1 MANETTSGFKG
12 EYAFDAAKREELRRI
27 IRDLSFSSGTNVT
40 LASGKASTLYFDMK
54 VTMLD
59 PRGTRL
65 MACAVGEIGEACGA
79 EFLGGLE
86 MGAVPIAISTAT
98 MADLAG
104 SPLRFFFVRKQVK
117 GHGAK
122 KLIEGLRR
130 GESLEGKRVVVVEDV
145 TTTGGSAIQAI
156 EIIREAGAVVDD
168 VITIVDRQE
177 GARAAFEAIGLRLHS
192 VFEALEFVEG

>member
-1 MANETTSGFKG
+1 MAIQTTSGFSG
-12 EYAFDAAKREELRRI
+12 EYAFDSGKREELRRI

-65 MACAVGEIGEACGA
+65 MGCAVGEIGEACGA

-98 MADLAG
+98 MADLAR

-122 KLIEGLRR
+122 KLIEGLRV
-130 GESLEGKRVVVVEDV
+130 GESLSGKRVVVVEDV
-145 TTTGGSAIQAI
+145 TTTGGSAIQAV
-156 EIIREAGAVVDD
+156 EIIRETGAVVED

-192 VFEALEFVEG
+192 VFEASDFVEG

>member
-1 MANETTSGFKG
+1 MTTGFTG
-12 EYAFDAAKREELRRI
+12 DYAFDAGKREELRRI

-65 MACAVGEIGEACGA
+65 MALAVGEIGEACGA
-79 EFLGGLE
+79 QFLGGLE

-130 GESLEGKRVVVVEDV
+130 DESLSGKRVVVVEDV
-145 TTTGGSAIQAI
+145 TTTGGSAIQAV
-156 EIIREAGAVVDD
+156 EIIRETGAVVEDI
-168 VITIVDRQE
+168 ITIVDRQE

-192 VFEALEFVEG
+192 VFEASEFVEG

>member
-1 MANETTSGFKG
+1 MAIENNTGFTG
-12 EYAFDAAKREELRRI
+12 AYAFDAGKREELRRV

-59 PRGTRL
+59 ARGTRL
-65 MACAVGEIGEACGA
+65 MACAVGEIGERCGA

-130 GESLEGKRVVVVEDV
+130 GESLSGKRVVVVEDV
-145 TTTGGSAIQAI
+145 TTTGGSAIQAV
-156 EIIREAGAVVDD
+156 EIIRETGAVVEDI
-168 VITIVDRQE
+168 ITIVDRQE

-192 VFEALEFVEG
+192 VFEASEFVEG

>member
-1 MANETTSGFKG
+1 MTTGFTG
-12 EYAFDAAKREELRRI
+12 DYAFDAGKREELRRI

-65 MACAVGEIGEACGA
+65 MALAVGEIGESCGA

-130 GESLEGKRVVVVEDV
+130 DESLSGKRVVVVEDV
-145 TTTGGSAIQAI
+145 TTTGGSAIQAV
-156 EIIREAGAVVDD
+156 EIIRETGAVVEDI
-168 VITIVDRQE
+168 ITIVDRQE

-192 VFEALEFVEG
+192 VFEASEFVEG

>member
-1 MANETTSGFKG
+1 MANETTSGFTG

-122 KLIEGLRR
+122 KLIEGLRV
-130 GESLEGKRVVVVEDV
+130 GESLSGKRVVVVEDV

-168 VITIVDRQE
+168 IITIVDRQE

-192 VFEALEFVEG
+192 VFEAWEFVEG

>member
-1 MANETTSGFKG
+1 MADANGTGFTG
-12 EYAFDAAKREELRRI
+12 EYAFDAAKREALRGI
-27 IRDLSFSSGTNVT
+27 IRDLSFSTGTNVT

-59 PRGTRL
+59 ARGARL
-65 MACAVGEIGEACGA
+65 LACAVGEIGEACGA

-122 KLIEGLRR
+122 KLIEGLRV
-130 GESLEGKRVVVVEDV
+130 GESLGGKRVVVVEDV
-145 TTTGGSAIQAI
+145 TTTGGSALQAI
-156 EIIREAGAVVDD
+156 DIIRETGAIVED

-177 GARAAFEAIGLRLHS
+177 GAREAFTAKGLRLHS
-192 VFEALEFVEG
+192 VFEASEFVES

>member
-1 MANETTSGFKG
+1 MTTGFTG
-12 EYAFDAAKREELRRI
+12 DYAFDAGKREELRRI

-65 MACAVGEIGEACGA
+65 MALAVGEIGEACGA

-86 MGAVPIAISTAT
+86 MGAVPIAISTAA

-130 GESLEGKRVVVVEDV
+130 DESLSGKRVVVVEDV
-145 TTTGGSAIQAI
+145 TTTGGSAIQAV
-156 EIIREAGAVVDD
+156 EIIRETGAVVEDI
-168 VITIVDRQE
+168 ITIVDRQE

-192 VFEALEFVEG
+192 VFEASEFVEG